1 MGILSCILPQAG
13 ILACILP
20 QGSILAC
27 ILLQDG
33 NIGCILQLDSFLCLC
48 IQGWHLPN
56 LCWNSTC
63 APLETCSM
71 YILELLKTI
80 LLESSVLMSIHYYFI
95 TFSHCNHKFKHWTHS
110 SFSVKHNIHKNRVH
124 MTQSGKSTL
133 PIRIIPYSLRSKNL
147 SLFTMK
153 TIAYCSFSISN
164 IYQDRILGEAIS
176 HT

>member
-1 MGILSCILPQAG
+1 MGVLTCIIPHVG
-13 ILACILP
+13 
-20 QGSILAC
+20 ILAC
-27 ILLQDG
+27 ILLQAG
-33 NIGCILQLDSFLCLC
+33 HIACISRLDSFLCLC

-63 APLETCSM
+63 APLKNYSM
-71 YILELLKTI
+71 YISELLKTI
-80 LLESSVLMSIHYYFI
+80 PLDSSVSISIHYSFI
-95 TFSHCNHKFKHWTHS
+95 TFAHCNHKVQHWMHS
-110 SFSVKHNIHKNRVH
+110 SFNVKHNIHRNRVH

-133 PIRIIPYSLRSKNL
+133 PFPILPYSLRSKNP

-176 HT
+176 HTHKHL